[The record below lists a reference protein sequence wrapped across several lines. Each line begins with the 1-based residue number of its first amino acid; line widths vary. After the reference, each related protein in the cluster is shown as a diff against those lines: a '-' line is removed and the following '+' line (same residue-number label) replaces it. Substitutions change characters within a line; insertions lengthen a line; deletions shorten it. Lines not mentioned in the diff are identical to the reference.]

1 MRNTLLAILIF
12 ALTGVTLS
20 GCANLFGLGTRS
32 ATVTYQ
38 DTAWCLPPKLRRVLK
53 RVARRYGPVTVHSTH
68 RWWLENRRKG
78 GARSSMHLK
87 CKAADFSVRADPK
100 SVIAFLKSQRAVG
113 GYKYYPSGFYHIDTG
128 PRRTW

>member
-1 MRNTLLAILIF
+1 MHKTLLAILIV
-12 ALTGVTLS
+12 ALAGSSLT
-20 GCANLFGLGTRS
+20 GCANLFGLGSRS

-38 DTAWCLPPKLRRVLK
+38 DTGWCLPPKLRRVLK

-78 GARSSMHLK
+78 GARSSLHLK
-87 CKAADFSVRADPK
+87 CRAVDFSVKGSPN
-100 SVIAFLKSQRAVG
+100 SVIAYIKSQKAVG
-113 GYKYYPSGFYHIDTG
+113 GYKYYSSGHYHIDTG